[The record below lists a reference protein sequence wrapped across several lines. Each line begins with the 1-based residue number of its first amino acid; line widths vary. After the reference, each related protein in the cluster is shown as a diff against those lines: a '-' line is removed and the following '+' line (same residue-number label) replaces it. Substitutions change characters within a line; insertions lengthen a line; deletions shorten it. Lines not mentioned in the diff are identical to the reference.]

1 MLKFLKYLYQFFIT
15 INIYEYK
22 SKGNKILRNRT
33 ETFFIK
39 SVNEIK
45 YNKQVIEYF
54 KRYKFKL
61 NRFKKKSKFIGLK
74 YKNKLICSG
83 WIFFG
88 NNCKWNVEEINKK
101 ISLKKQYILY
111 DFETEKELR
120 NKGYYQ
126 LLLKFIQNKFNNK
139 KLIIY
144 ALSHNPKSNR
154 AIKNAGF
161 KFKNKLKKF

>member
-1 MLKFLKYLYQFFIT
+1 MLKFLKYLYQFFLT

-22 SKGNKILRNRT
+22 SKSKKILKKKT

-39 SVNEIK
+39 SENETK
-45 YNKQVIEYF
+45 FNKPVIEYF
-54 KRYKFKL
+54 KKYKFKL

-74 YKNKLICSG
+74 YKGKLICSG
-83 WIFFG
+83 WIYFG
-88 NNCKWNVEEINKK
+88 NDCKWNIEEINKK
-101 ISLKKQYILY
+101 ISLKKQYLLY

-126 LLLKFIQNKFNNK
+126 LLLKSIQNKFKNK

-144 ALSHNPKSNR
+144 ALSHNPKSNK
-154 AIKNAGF
+154 AIKKAGF
-161 KFKNKLKKF
+161 KFRNKLKKF